1 MVHLIISSS
10 NEVRFIIKVTL
21 TDLLGEIPV
30 LVLLWDFSVRSTLI
44 WQHEALWVKTVW
56 HWESR
61 IIQISLPLELLHEIS
76 YHRIEFVNF
85 LLMWVLLL
93 LLLGLLLLLL
103 LLQVKLS
110 IESVHCLLLE
120 INKVL
125 LIFVL
130 SPELISL
137 LLELLESQLISLVVS
152 HVECLTHASTSL
164 ASLGF
169 GKSSEEIVLIVYIE
183 LILNRGIFLWR

>member
-1 MVHLIISSS
+1 M
-10 NEVRFIIKVTL
+10 
-21 TDLLGEIPV
+21 
-30 LVLLWDFSVRSTLI
+30 
-44 WQHEALWVKTVW
+44 
-56 HWESR
+56 
-61 IIQISLPLELLHEIS
+61 
-76 YHRIEFVNF
+76 
-85 LLMWVLLL
+85 